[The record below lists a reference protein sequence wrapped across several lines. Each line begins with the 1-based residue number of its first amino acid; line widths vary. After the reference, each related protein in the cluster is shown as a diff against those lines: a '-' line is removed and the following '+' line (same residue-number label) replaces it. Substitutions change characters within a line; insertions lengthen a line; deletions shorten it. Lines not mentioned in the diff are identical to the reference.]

1 MTILFM
7 NYSIKISDF
16 FSNLSDI
23 FVGEYS
29 YKDKDLDMLR
39 AEILDISII
48 PTTSNDRK
56 ILKDDLNVFLE
67 DTKKAENKIKEEMNG

>member
-16 FSNLSDI
+16 FSNLSEI

-29 YKDKDLDMLR
+29 HKDKDLDMLR
-39 AEILDISII
+39 TEILDISII
-48 PTTSNDRK
+48 PTTSDDRK

-67 DTKKAENKIKEEMNG
+67 DTKRAENKIKEELNG